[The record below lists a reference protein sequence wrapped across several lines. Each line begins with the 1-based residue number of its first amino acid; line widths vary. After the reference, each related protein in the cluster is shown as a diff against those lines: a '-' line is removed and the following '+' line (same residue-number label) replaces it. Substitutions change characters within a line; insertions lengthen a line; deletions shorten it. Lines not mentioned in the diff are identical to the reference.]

1 MLSIRVVLF
10 LTLIYFLGL
19 RIAHLD
25 NLTKLP
31 ERWTSFTFL
40 ATLMFTQEQGCL
52 DLWFHAELSRATES
66 LD

>member
-25 NLTKLP
+25 NLTKLQAGLQP

-40 ATLMFTQEQGCL
+40 TTLMFTATRTRLFGPVV
-52 DLWFHAELSRATES
+52 SR
-66 LD
+66 